1 MSLVVLFGTRFCPFC
16 VAARRFLTAKGIDYQ
31 DIPVDKDPDLRS
43 RLMTASGRNTVPQI
57 WFGTTHVGGFDEL
70 RELERQGIF
79 ESTLQAGV
87 ESGETV
93 SI

>member
-1 MSLVVLFGTRFCPFC
+1 MSHVVLFGTRFCPFC
-16 VAARRFLTAKGIDYQ
+16 VAARRLLTAKGIDFQ

-43 RLMTASGRNTVPQI
+43 RVMTKSGRNTVPQI
-57 WFGTTHVGGFDEL
+57 WFGNHHVGGFDEL
-70 RELERQGIF
+70 RELDRQGAL